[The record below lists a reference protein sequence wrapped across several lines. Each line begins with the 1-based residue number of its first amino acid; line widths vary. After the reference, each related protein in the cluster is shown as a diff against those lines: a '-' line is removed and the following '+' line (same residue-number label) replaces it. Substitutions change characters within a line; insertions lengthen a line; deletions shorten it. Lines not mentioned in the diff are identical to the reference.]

1 MLVPTPGTDSI
12 STSPPISSAMRRLIA
27 SPSPVPPKRRVVSAS
42 ACENGWNSR
51 ACACSLTPMPV
62 SVTRS
67 TKASLPIAPSSG
79 SCRRSSTAAVTL
91 PRSVN
96 LIALERKLP
105 ITCRTRTGSA

>member
-1 MLVPTPGTDSI
+1 
-12 STSPPISSAMRRLIA
+12 
-27 SPSPVPPKRRVVSAS
+27 
-42 ACENGWNSR
+42 
-51 ACACSLTPMPV
+51 MPV